1 MMLEVGRWD
10 RLPHYAVIGEKTSF
24 YVWVCEDGQGSSSKW
39 VKGNEAFQLSNK
51 LLGLFKKDK
60 SAFVLLVKQIHKEQS
75 K

>member
-1 MMLEVGRWD
+1 MRLQVGRWD
-10 RLPHYAVIGEKTSF
+10 KLPHYAVIGEKTFF

-51 LLGLFKKDK
+51 LLNLFKKDK
-60 SAFVLLVKQIHKEQS
+60 AAFVSLVKQIHKEQS